1 MGTKRTLSLVN
12 SWETIR
18 YELLNTRI
26 CDMGLQ
32 IVVRSGN
39 PCQADMGPARG
50 VRLGNPPIPFQ
61 GFQKLLSRLLVLRAP
76 QADVPQALYAVGLT
90 QHVPHLLVQWQRLLV
105 AAPRLV
111 VLRAPH
117 GEVSQAPDA
126 VGLAQH
132 VAHAAIQG
140 HRLLVAAPRL
150 VMLREFQG
158 DIPQTL
164 NAASLA
170 QQVPHLA

>member
-126 VGLAQH
+126 VGLADH
-132 VAHAAIQG
+132 VPGLPVQRQ
-140 HRLLVAAPRL
+140 RLL
-150 VMLREFQG
+150 
-158 DIPQTL
+158 IPG
-164 NAASLA
+164 AGGIMVGAF
-170 QQVPHLA
+170 